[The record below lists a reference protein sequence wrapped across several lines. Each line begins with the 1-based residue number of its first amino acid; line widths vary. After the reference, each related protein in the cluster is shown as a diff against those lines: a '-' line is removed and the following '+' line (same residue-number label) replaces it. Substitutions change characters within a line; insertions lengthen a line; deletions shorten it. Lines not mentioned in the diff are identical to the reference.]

1 MMMVPAYQP
10 LRWNGTALK
19 VLQIIPELEAGGA
32 ERTTIDVAEALT
44 AAGGTALVASLGG
57 RLEDELAAVGGQL
70 VRMDVKTKNPATILA
85 NASAIAALAAREG
98 ADIIHARSRAPA
110 WSGLWAARKASLPFV
125 TTYHGTYNAR
135 SGLKRLYNSVM
146 ARGDV
151 VIANSRF
158 IAEHVRA
165 EHGKVLARKRAD
177 LSHLH
182 VIPRGVDLTAF
193 DPGKAGQRAGA
204 LRQVWLEG
212 REGALVLLPARLTA
226 WKGQRVAI
234 DAVHLLMERHPG
246 QPAPVLVCAGDA
258 QGRDEYV
265 QELQAQAGANG
276 VALVLPGHVSD
287 MASAYAAADIVIN
300 PSIEPEAF
308 GRTLVEAM
316 AMERPVIA
324 AAHGGPVEILADS
337 RAGRLVPAGN
347 APALAQALAEILALD
362 SAERKLRGQFAR
374 QHAIAH
380 YSKQALQSA
389 TLRVYGELLH

>member
-1 MMMVPAYQP
+1 MMMAPAYQP

-57 RLEDELAAVGGQL
+57 RLEDELEAVGGQL

-85 NASAIAALAAREG
+85 NAAAIAALAAREG
-98 ADIIHARSRAPA
+98 VDIIHARSRAPA
-110 WSGLWAARKASLPFV
+110 WSGLWAARKASRPFV

-158 IAEHVRA
+158 IAEHVKA
-165 EHGKVLARKRAD
+165 EHGRVLARKRAD

-182 VIPRGVDLTAF
+182 VIPRGVDLSAF
-193 DPGKAGQRAGA
+193 DPHARGKERAAA
-204 LRQVWLEG
+204 LRQIWLEG
-212 REGALVLLPARLTA
+212 REGALVLLPARLTS
-226 WKGQRVAI
+226 WKGQALAI
-234 DAVHLLMERHPG
+234 EAIHLLMQRVAGPL
-246 QPAPVLVCAGDA
+246 PTLVCAGDA
-258 QGRDEYV
+258 QGREAYV
-265 QELQAQAGANG
+265 AELRAQAARLG

-337 RAGRLVPAGN
+337 RAGRLVPAGS